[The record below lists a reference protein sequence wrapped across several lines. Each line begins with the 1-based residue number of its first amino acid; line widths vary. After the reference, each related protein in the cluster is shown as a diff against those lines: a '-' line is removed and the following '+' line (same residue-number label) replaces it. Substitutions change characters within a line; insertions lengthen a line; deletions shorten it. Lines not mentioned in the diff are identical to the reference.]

1 MLPSSVDAGP
11 DDPQLRGGLSD
22 HPEELPLAGVHGA
35 VKNRSVARLA
45 VNLVVDITLL
55 ATMPFDSS
63 IS

>member
-1 MLPSSVDAGP
+1 MLPSSADAGP
-11 DDPQLRGGLSD
+11 DDPQLRGGLAD
-22 HPEELPLAGVHGA
+22 HPEDLPLAGLHGA
-35 VKNRSVARLA
+35 VKNWPVAGLA